1 MVYEPNYVLLSRSA
15 KRGVLYRLVPCY
27 NALQYTAMFVKDPAE
42 KEEKM
47 GDVTSKTLPQGLLRW

>member
-1 MVYEPNYVLLSRSA
+1 MDIIIRSVYHD
-15 KRGVLYRLVPCY
+15 VPCY
-27 NALQYTAMFVKDPAE
+27 YALQYTAMFVKDPAE